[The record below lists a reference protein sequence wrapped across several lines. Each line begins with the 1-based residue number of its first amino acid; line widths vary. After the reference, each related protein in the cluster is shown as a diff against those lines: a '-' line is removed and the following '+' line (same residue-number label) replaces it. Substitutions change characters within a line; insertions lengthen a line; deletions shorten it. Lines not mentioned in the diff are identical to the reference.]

1 MLDLTFLACVCVT
14 LAGEPRTQVP
24 VSPAAP
30 STAPMPADL
39 SVAPTIVLENVDG
52 QAETR
57 AARGFE
63 TVDPRQLGARV
74 VRFEGFGVKPP
85 PQDLVDSGV
94 IELANGDKLY
104 GRIRGGRAELL
115 DVEVA
120 GPLHVGVSVDEVRSL
135 IFPARIPNALA
146 TPLMPAKEGDRLFRR
161 ERESLD
167 RIDGGVEEFTSEGV
181 RFHGAT
187 GSKLIPWTD
196 VSALFV
202 ESLAPSGA
210 STRAETQHASGAA
223 GVPVVPGVPVV
234 IDLIDHSR
242 LRGALKKLTGETCRW
257 LSPSGAEL
265 ESPAGAIAQLCI
277 DDGSIAYLS
286 ALKPSSTVDSTPF
299 GDDLGMRWPHRI
311 DQSVTGAPLA
321 AGGRVH
327 MRGIGMHAPGRVTW
341 TLDGSYKT
349 LRGSVAIDDQVLRL
363 AARGSV
369 IFRIHAD
376 GSKRWES
383 GVVHGGDPPVVI
395 PMQNIAG
402 VHELTLEVDM
412 ADQSCVADR
421 ADWLDVVLIR
431 G

>member
-1 MLDLTFLACVCVT
+1 MFDPILMACVCVA
-14 LAGEPRTQVP
+14 LAGDLRAQVP
-24 VSPAAP
+24 VAPAAP
-30 STAPMPADL
+30 SAASTPAEI
-39 SVAPTIVLENVDG
+39 SAAPTIVLENTDG
-52 QAETR
+52 QVETR

-63 TVDPRQLGARV
+63 TGDPRQLGARV

-85 PQDLVDSGV
+85 PQDLADSGV

-120 GPLHVGVSVDEVRSL
+120 GPLHVGVSVDEVRSV

-146 TPLMPAKEGDRLFRR
+146 TPLTPAKEGDRLYRR

-187 GSKLIPWTD
+187 GSKLIPWTE

-202 ESLAPSGA
+202 ESLAQSGA
-210 STRAETQHASGAA
+210 STRAETQHAGGAA
-223 GVPVVPGVPVV
+223 GAPAVPII
-234 IDLIDHSR
+234 IDLIEHSR
-242 LRGALKKLTGETCRW
+242 VRGALKKLTGETCRW
-257 LSPSGAEL
+257 ISPSGAEL
-265 ESPAGAIAQLCI
+265 ESPTGAIAQLCV

-286 ALKPSSTVDSTPF
+286 ALKPSSAVDSTPF

-311 DQSVTGAPLA
+311 DQSVTGTPLA

-327 MRGIGMHAPGRVTW
+327 MRGIGMHAPSRVAW

-349 LRGSVAIDDQVLRL
+349 LRGSVAVDDQVLRL

-369 IFRIHAD
+369 IFRIHVD
-376 GSKRWES
+376 GAKRWES

-395 PMQNIAG
+395 PAQNIAG
-402 VHELTLEVDM
+402 AHELTLEVDM